1 MAGEMRAAEFTGP
14 VAVIPHGAWIPA
26 GDRTAYRY
34 KLGLDELTPLV
45 GIFGF
50 LKPYKRI
57 AESLRAFRRLVRLV
71 PNARMILVGEPHP
84 EFPVEAMIRSMDLS
98 ANVRHIGFAPIEDF
112 NGYLGACDI
121 VLNLR
126 YPTVG
131 ESSGTLLR
139 SLGMGKAVIVSDVGS
154 FREYPDEICLKVPV
168 GASEEDHIF
177 EYLNLLVSRPEIAQ
191 ALGAR
196 ARRWVERECNWDLVA

>member
-34 KLGLDELTPLV
+34 KLGLDEITPLV

-71 PNARMILVGEPHP
+71 PNARMILVGEQHP
-84 EFPVEAMIRSMDLS
+84 EFPVEPMIRSLGLS
-98 ANVRHIGFAPIEDF
+98 ANVRVLGFAPIEDF
-112 NGYLGACDI
+112 VGYLGACDI
-121 VLNLR
+121 VLNLHF
-126 YPTVG
+126 PTVG

-139 SLGMGKAVIVSDVGS
+139 SLGLGKAVLVSDVGS
-154 FREYPDEICLKVPV
+154 FAEYPDEICLKVPV
-168 GASEEDHIF
+168 DATEEDTLF
-177 EYLNLLVSRPEIAQ
+177 EYLNLLTTRPDLRK
-191 ALGAR
+191 ALGQR
-196 ARRWVERECNWDLVA
+196 ARDWV